1 MQAQINLQDYPLGK
15 ALRQSQV
22 AIVRGEG
29 ECKTLFVHAG
39 ILPGLL
45 SQLQPHRAEEGS
57 PEELLQDLND
67 IAAGSFH
74 LSFYSALHCHKIKA
88 YDSRNR
94 DLERVTEIH
103 FL

>member
-1 MQAQINLQDYPLGK
+1 MQAQMNLQDYPLGK

-45 SQLQPHRAEEGS
+45 SQLQLHRA
-57 PEELLQDLND
+57 EELLQDLND
-67 IAAGSFH
+67 LAAGTFH
-74 LSFYSALHCHKIKA
+74 LPFYSTLHCHNVKPMTA
-88 YDSRNR
+88 
-94 DLERVTEIH
+94 VGEI
-103 FL
+103 